1 MQDNHSVVY
10 SSEDNGSCPSPPALS
25 GGGLLRLAAM
35 LIGSISTIVSLS
47 SAVRDVLIQSWA
59 FVSVC
64 RNTLTRLFQIQPNKT
79 VHRVR
84 RAWKHSDSR
93 PLSSRV
99 GLGADDPVAGH
110 SKQNSHGISV
120 SANVCA
126 GWVCRFQSWVAEC
139 GNMNNHP
146 TPHRSQSVGSI
157 LLTPQENECLFGYL
171 GRKCT
176 VSSVSIITWSCQC

>member
-1 MQDNHSVVY
+1 MQPTV
-10 SSEDNGSCPSPPALS
+10 DNGRCPSPPALS

-35 LIGSISTIVSLS
+35 LIGSIGVIVSLS
-47 SAVRDVLIQSWA
+47 SAVKDVLIQSWA
-59 FVSVC
+59 FVSAC
-64 RNTLTRLFQIQPNKT
+64 RDWHACPRLFQTQPSKT
-79 VHRVR
+79 VLLRVR
-84 RAWKHSDSR
+84 QAWEHSDS
-93 PLSSRV
+93 PPPFSRV

-110 SKQNSHGISV
+110 EICHEISV

-126 GWVCRFQSWVAEC
+126 GWVCRFRSGVAEC

-146 TPHRSQSVGSI
+146 TPRRSQSVGSI

-176 VSSVSIITWSCQC
+176 VSSF